1 MKRLYYL
8 DHIKVMLT
16 VLVIFHHAALPYSPF
31 SSWPYSPSDRA
42 EMMPWIWHFHS
53 VNASYFMG
61 LYFFISGYFVPRSF
75 DNQGWRSFVQKKLT
89 RLGLPILIISS
100 ILSFATGQLE
110 VGHIW
115 FLESLLTFCL
125 IYALFRQLFPPIS
138 KQQNL
143 QRITFPGMLAIGLL
157 MGIGGYFIRLV
168 SPQDNW
174 IWLLGI
180 IHIEPAHYLQYI
192 MMFVLGIISY
202 RYQWFDRIKN
212 STGLCALVIGI
223 ALMIGNLLRD
233 NGPWNDFVT
242 EWFGIYESLFCV
254 FFCFGLLWFIG
265 KYANYTNHFL
275 NWCAQQSYGAYAIHL
290 FVLLGIQYAT
300 DQVQAVGII
309 KFLFIGTLTTI
320 LSFYLTSLIRKIP
333 GVKRVI

>member
-1 MKRLYYL
+1 MDFLNDRTKPIYFKYL
-8 DHIKVMLT
+8 SAAFGSAMITSIYSIVDMAMVGQYQGPDGT
-16 VLVIFHHAALPYSPF
+16 AALAVVAPVWNVIYS
-31 SSWPYSPSDRA
+31 
-42 EMMPWIWHFHS
+42 
-53 VNASYFMG
+53 
-61 LYFFISGYFVPRSF
+61 L
-75 DNQGWRSFVQKKLT
+75 
-89 RLGLPILIISS
+89 
-100 ILSFATGQLE
+100 
-110 VGHIW
+110 
-115 FLESLLTFCL
+115 
-125 IYALFRQLFPPIS
+125 
-138 KQQNL
+138 
-143 QRITFPGMLAIGLL
+143 GLL

-265 KYANYTNHFL
+265 KYANHTNHFL
-275 NWCAQQSYGAYAIHL
+275 NWCAQQSYGAYVIHL

>member
-1 MKRLYYL
+1 
-8 DHIKVMLT
+8 
-16 VLVIFHHAALPYSPF
+16 
-31 SSWPYSPSDRA
+31 
-42 EMMPWIWHFHS
+42 
-53 VNASYFMG
+53 
-61 LYFFISGYFVPRSF
+61 
-75 DNQGWRSFVQKKLT
+75 
-89 RLGLPILIISS
+89 
-100 ILSFATGQLE
+100 
-110 VGHIW
+110 
-115 FLESLLTFCL
+115 
-125 IYALFRQLFPPIS
+125 
-138 KQQNL
+138 
-143 QRITFPGMLAIGLL
+143 
-157 MGIGGYFIRLV
+157 
-168 SPQDNW
+168 
-174 IWLLGI
+174 
-180 IHIEPAHYLQYI
+180 

-202 RYQWFDRIKN
+202 RYQWLDRIKN

-265 KYANYTNHFL
+265 KYANHTNHFL
-275 NWCAQQSYGAYAIHL
+275 NWCAQQSYGAYVIHL